1 MAAWGAANRRVLDR
15 WLGPLVSLALV
26 LPLAGTVA
34 WVSWR
39 EECWDVP
46 TEIQALADDPQ
57 AAVDYLVPGADSA
70 SGSGD
75 ASGVD
80 SRVAALLSPEHWTT
94 CQGPAGPDLLGSI
107 LLAATTGQTAAERS
121 GPAVPHTLPMSV
133 VVHETVMVL
142 GAERPRAANL
152 LPWRDPGP
160 QVPPG
165 LEPYLATMLAA
176 YVRDVNDGAG
186 DFYAPQEL
194 PDEAG
199 PALTHPDTGEWRPVF
214 RYDNDSRRPLQR
226 LLGRITVDPVAYATL
241 HDAFRAH
248 YADYL
253 DRLTVDGDGVLRD
266 PEDRAPALTSYNRFR
281 ELTYGTTA
289 LAQLRALHVRDGRI
303 EDVDAFDET
312 VLESSRG
319 VFRTGARA
327 GTGADTPEPPLTGDV
342 ARRAPDSSVAET
354 GILDGRQH
362 LLGVLAHWAEE
373 HGLSESDLLALN
385 AALEEGYFNAVH
397 AARSDYA
404 YF

>member
-57 AAVDYLVPGADSA
+57 AAVDYLDPVADSA
-70 SGSGD
+70 SGSSDTVGT
-75 ASGVD
+75 D
-80 SRVAALLSPEHWTT
+80 SRVAELLSPEHWAT

-107 LLAATTGQTAAERS
+107 LLAATTGQTAAEQS
-121 GPAVPHTLPMSV
+121 GPAVPHTLPMSR

-142 GAERPRAANL
+142 GAARPRAADL
-152 LPWRDPGP
+152 LPWQDPGP
-160 QVPPG
+160 RVPPG

-176 YVRDVNDGAG
+176 YVREVNDGAG
-186 DFYAPQEL
+186 DFYGYQEL
-194 PDEAG
+194 PDDPG
-199 PALTHPDTGEWRPVF
+199 PVLTHPDTGEGRPVF
-214 RYDNDSRRPLQR
+214 HYRNDSRRPLQR
-226 LLGRITVDPVAYATL
+226 LLGRITAHPVAYATL

-266 PEDRAPALTSYNRFR
+266 PEDQAPALTSFNRFR
-281 ELTYGTTA
+281 ELTYGMTV
-289 LAQLRALHVRDGRI
+289 LSQLRALHVRDGRI
-303 EDVDAFDET
+303 EDVDAFDEA
-312 VLESSRG
+312 VLESCRG

-327 GTGADTPEPPLTGDV
+327 GADAPQPPLAGDV
-342 ARRAPDSSVAET
+342 ARRAPDSSMAESD
-354 GILDGRQH
+354 ILDSRQH
-362 LLGVLAHWAEE
+362 LFEVLAHWAEV
-373 HGLSESDLLALN
+373 HGLSEADLLALN
-385 AALEEGYFNAVH
+385 AALDEGYFNALYD
-397 AARSDYA
+397 ARSDYSHP
-404 YF
+404 